1 MKSHLIIQGPFFN
14 DSRVNTEKTIIMAI
28 ESRIFSKITLST
40 YRHPQI
46 EDLIKSFDIEV
57 IVNDDPESQGYSSE
71 YRNGITKKK
80 YQNIN
85 RQIKTFVSAV
95 QVDQYDFIFK
105 MRSDCYIH
113 DHLKLQ
119 KVIKNFMSSDCLYM
133 FSDTTSVRFD
143 TEQPRNLFH
152 LSDWFIGFKNE
163 QSKIV
168 KNIPYIDE
176 RENQN
181 WLDKQNDDIKKKYQK
196 KRISTRYGGEVWIT
210 LNLLSRDSFPIKHN
224 LDYSLRAEELYK
236 NYLKKIMCVPMY
248 TMGMRS
254 MKMRTVHIPHYDR
267 YENYLGAKQ
276 KIIYIIIGYFYKL
289 YVTIREYI

>member
-1 MKSHLIIQGPFFN
+1 
-14 DSRVNTEKTIIMAI
+14 MAI

-133 FSDTTSVRFD
+133 LVIPSVRFD
-143 TEQPRNLFH
+143 TEHPRILY
-152 LSDWFIGFKNE
+152 FIF
-163 QSKIV
+163 S
-168 KNIPYIDE
+168 
-176 RENQN
+176 
-181 WLDKQNDDIKKKYQK
+181 LD
-196 KRISTRYGGEVWIT
+196 
-210 LNLLSRDSFPIKHN
+210 
-224 LDYSLRAEELYK
+224 SLVYR
-236 NYLKKIMCVPMY
+236 V
-248 TMGMRS
+248 
-254 MKMRTVHIPHYDR
+254 
-267 YENYLGAKQ
+267 
-276 KIIYIIIGYFYKL
+276 
-289 YVTIREYI
+289 